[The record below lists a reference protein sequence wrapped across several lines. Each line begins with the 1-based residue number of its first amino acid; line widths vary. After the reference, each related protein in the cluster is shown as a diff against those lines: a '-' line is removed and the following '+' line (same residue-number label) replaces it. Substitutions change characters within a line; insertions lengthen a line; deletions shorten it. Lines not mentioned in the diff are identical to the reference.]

1 MVYITTDFI
10 YCNTE
15 IFPFIYFAVSVY
27 FAIFEVNVKRKKNR
41 INMHKKE
48 LIEQAR
54 YNRNY
59 CMLTRKVFVFYLDG
73 GKIKKKLSKIEGVE
87 KNKYHDFFL

>member
-27 FAIFEVNVKRKKNR
+27 FAIFEVNMKRKKT
-41 INMHKKE
+41 E
-48 LIEQAR
+48 
-54 YNRNY
+54 
-59 CMLTRKVFVFYLDG
+59 
-73 GKIKKKLSKIEGVE
+73 
-87 KNKYHDFFL
+87 